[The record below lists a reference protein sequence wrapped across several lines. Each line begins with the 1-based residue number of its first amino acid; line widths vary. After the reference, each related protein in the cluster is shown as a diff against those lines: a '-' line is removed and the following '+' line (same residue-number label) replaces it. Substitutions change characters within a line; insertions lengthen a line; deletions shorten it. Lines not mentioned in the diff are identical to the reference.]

1 MFSSFITIGTL
12 DNLSVKYDNLYF
24 IDKTFYYFTNDPSTR
39 LPYVNK
45 FTNNYLWAPVVR
57 YFSTEHDITN
67 YLEGYKFKKVELA
80 ALSDNLWYGNM
91 GHALWDG
98 FYPIYVSLT
107 KFGYAARSFTYL
119 TSDFTNTKT
128 LAYEPIIKFCKGG
141 LMEYP
146 KLDEPIHFKELVAG
160 TGIVGNR
167 VMTSDYTLFGEKEYK
182 ALTLFK
188 NRMMDVYGIK
198 IDLPINSRLK
208 AIIIRNKR
216 YTTYELEVIKEVV
229 EHFKDELHIKFIDWY
244 HDYKTFGEQLL
255 ELQDVDIHITGPG
268 TGMMYIPFLKK
279 GGVNVNLGY
288 IEHIQTNT
296 SRPNLFISNTTV
308 PDFLVPGYMEQ
319 AVCAG
324 ANYVST
330 LYYDRYEY
338 NNLEFEP
345 LVNLIKEA
353 ILVANK
359 TKVVESNHF
368 VDAKIYIEYCKR
380 CSNPEEVVSY
390 LTGIAF
396 FIELFVNEHPI
407 AINPEVI
414 DIQLLR
420 TIKRQFNFNNKYQI
434 IPSTTKCSK

>member
-1 MFSSFITIGTL
+1 MFSSFITIGSL
-12 DNLSVKYDNLYF
+12 DNLSVKYNNLYF
-24 IDKTFYYFTNDPSTR
+24 INKTFYYFTNDTSIK

-45 FTNNYLWAPVVR
+45 FTNEYLWAPVVK
-57 YFSTEHDITN
+57 YFPTEKDAID
-67 YLEGYKFKKVELA
+67 YLSAYSFKKVELA
-80 ALSDNLWYGNM
+80 ALSDNLWYGNI

-98 FYPIYVSLT
+98 FYPIYVSLV
-107 KFGYAARSFTYL
+107 KFGYADRSFTYL

-128 LAYEPIIKFCKGG
+128 LAYEPITKFCKRG

-146 KLDEPIHFKELVAG
+146 KLDEPIHFEELVAG

-167 VMTSDYTLFGEKEYK
+167 VMTSDYTLFGEKEYG

-188 NRMMDVYGIK
+188 NRMLDVYGIK
-198 IDLPINSRLK
+198 ADLPINNRLK

-216 YTTYELEVIKEVV
+216 YTPSELKVLKEVV
-229 EHFKDELHIKFIDWY
+229 EHFKDKLDIKFIDWY

-268 TGMMYIPFLKK
+268 TGMMYMPLLKK
-279 GGVNVNLGY
+279 GAVNVNLGY

-296 SRPNLFISNTTV
+296 SRPNLFISNTNV

-330 LYYDRYEY
+330 VYYDRYVH
-338 NNLEFEP
+338 NDLEFEP
-345 LVNLIKEA
+345 LVKLIEDA
-353 ILVANK
+353 ILIANK
-359 TKVVESNHF
+359 TKTVDTNHF
-368 VDAKIYIEYCKR
+368 LDAKIYTEYCKR
-380 CSNPEEVVSY
+380 CSNPEQVVKY

-396 FIELFVNEHPI
+396 FIELFVNEHPA
-407 AINPEVI
+407 AINPKVI

-420 TIKRQFNFNNKYQI
+420 RIKQEFNFNNKYQI
-434 IPSTTKCSK
+434 IP